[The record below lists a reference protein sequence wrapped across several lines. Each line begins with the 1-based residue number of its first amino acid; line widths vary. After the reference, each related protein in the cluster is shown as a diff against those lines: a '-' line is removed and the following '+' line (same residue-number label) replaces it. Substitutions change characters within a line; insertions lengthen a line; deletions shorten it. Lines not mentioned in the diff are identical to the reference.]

1 MGRSVTEIA
10 FVALLAG
17 SFAAVGGAAG
27 CSRTGLDFETSG
39 ESTPKSGDCAAE
51 TGLTVLASGGWTT
64 TSNLAVSAT
73 DVYWGSATG
82 ATSPLVNVM
91 KVSLCGGPV
100 SALASS
106 EGIGA
111 DHIELTSTDL
121 YYSAE
126 ETSSGPSPPNYD
138 NTVGS
143 IPLSGGAP
151 LVLGT
156 GEIPEDFAINDS
168 SIYWVSGGSLASVP
182 THGGA
187 QTSFSTYPIPAV
199 GPAIA
204 IDSTS
209 VYWFDYGVYA
219 AEASAT
225 ILVMMAP
232 VGGGMPTQVGVFTV
246 GPDGQSGSPIV
257 SIAAAADATSLYWT
271 SSAYGANG
279 GPTGFTTG
287 AVMKM
292 PLAGGAPITLASSQS
307 NPGSIAVD
315 GTNVYWTNAG
325 PSSDSSSGPAQPVG
339 SVMKVS
345 ATGGTPVTLAS
356 GQSAPSGIAVD
367 GTSVYWWAATAVG
380 DSPGS
385 GSAVMKFTPK

>member
-1 MGRSVTEIA
+1 MGRSATEIA

-17 SFAAVGGAAG
+17 PFAAAGAAAG
-27 CSRTGLDFETSG
+27 CSRTGLELEMPGDGTA
-39 ESTPKSGDCAAE
+39 KSADCAAE

-73 DVYWGSATG
+73 DVYWGSSTG

-91 KVSLCGGPV
+91 KVSLCGGTV
-100 SALASS
+100 STLASS

-111 DHIELTSTDL
+111 DHIVLTSTDL

-126 ETSSGPSPPNYD
+126 EGSSNPSPPSYD
-138 NTVGS
+138 NTIGS

-156 GEIPEDFAINDS
+156 GVIPEDFAISDS
-168 SIYWVSGGSLASVP
+168 SIYWVSGGSVASVP
-182 THGGA
+182 IHGGA
-187 QTSFSTYPIPAV
+187 PNAFSTYPIPAV

-204 IDSTS
+204 IDSTN
-209 VYWFDYGVYA
+209 VYWFDYGVYGG
-219 AEASAT
+219 EASAT
-225 ILVMMAP
+225 ILVMRAP
-232 VGGGMPTQVGVFTV
+232 IGGGMPAQVGVFTV
-246 GPDGQSGSPIV
+246 GPDGQTGSPIV

-271 SSAYGANG
+271 SNAYWATG

-287 AVMKM
+287 TVMKM
-292 PLAGGAPITLASSQS
+292 PLAGGSPITLASNQS
-307 NPGSIAVD
+307 NPSSIAVD
-315 GTNVYWTNAG
+315 GTNVYWTNTG
-325 PSSDSSSGPAQPVG
+325 PSSDPSTGPAQPVG

-345 ATGGTPVTLAS
+345 ATGGTPITLVS
-356 GQSAPSGIAVD
+356 GQTAPSGIALD
-367 GTSVYWWAATAVG
+367 STSVYWWGASAVG
-380 DSPGS
+380 GSPGG